1 MSAAVGS
8 PDDCRTVLVV
18 DDNEGIR
25 ESLIDVLDIE
35 GYVVVTAEHGAE
47 ALAKLRNGVRPC
59 VILLDLMMPVMN
71 GADFRH
77 AQRQDAQLA
86 QIPVVLISADGD
98 LIAKAAELQLPFI
111 AKPMK
116 IDRVFAAVAQY
127 CK

>member
-1 MSAAVGS
+1 MGS
-8 PDDCRTVLVV
+8 LDHCRTVLVV

-35 GYVVVTAEHGAE
+35 GYLVVTAEHGAE
-47 ALAKLRNGVRPC
+47 ALAKLRSGVRPC
-59 VILLDLMMPVMN
+59 VILLDLMMPVMS

-77 AQRQDAQLA
+77 AQRQDPQLA

-98 LIAKAAELQLPFI
+98 LMTKAAELQLPFI

-116 IDRVFAAVAQY
+116 IDKVFAAVALH